1 MLLSTNCDDATRE
14 NRLRDFSCAFPTL
27 RFGKEVSIVAILL
40 KLNRTDFEYD
50 VWTLVRAFYGSTE
63 VLTNPSEI
71 DENSIEFTIN
81 VKVTTSKVSVNVSG
95 DKVIELTEKLTDND
109 RKEVK
114 NILKRTVY
122 RAMMEKSKKEL
133 PWGTLTGI
141 RPVKL
146 AVGLMEKDENLS
158 DEDIKSYLKDTYF
171 ISDEKLNLSLEI
183 AKNEI
188 ELLKD
193 IDYKDGYS
201 LYVGIPFCPSTC
213 LYCSFTSYPISKY
226 KDMTDEYVNALE
238 KEIDYAANEF
248 KFKTLNS
255 VYIGGGTPTTL
266 SAEQLDRLLSKIE
279 SSFDMT
285 HSKEFTVEAGRPDSI
300 TREKLEV
307 LKKHKVSRISINP
320 QTMKDETLKI
330 IGRHHTVEQIKEAFS
345 LARELGF
352 DNINMDF
359 IVGLPNENV
368 DDVRYTMD
376 ETRKL
381 CPDSITIHSLAVK
394 RAARLNMFKDEY
406 KELSIENNQ
415 EIMKLTEEV
424 ARDMGM
430 VPYYLYRQKNMA
442 GNMENVGYSTP
453 GKMGVYN
460 ILIMEEKQTI
470 VALGAG
476 SMTKYVYPDGERI
489 ERVENVKN
497 VEQYIE
503 RIDEMIDRKR
513 TFFESVK
520 KNIYNE
526 AFKKN
531 DVEAIGDMI
540 ESQINEA
547 VEHGIYVS
555 NMAVAI
561 AKKLE
566 LPENIVSDLAIAGM
580 LHDIGKIKLD
590 EYMNAEDKGNFVV
603 EQLRYVRMHSK
614 LSYDILKEMDYNN
627 FILESILYHHEN
639 FDGSGYPE
647 NLKGEDIPLGARIL
661 RVCDVFIA
669 LTSDR
674 SYRRALDVDTA
685 VQLMIEEVKNFDME
699 VFLAFMKVVHEVDVN
714 KDIKKLAE

>member
-1 MLLSTNCDDATRE
+1 M
-14 NRLRDFSCAFPTL
+14 
-27 RFGKEVSIVAILL
+27 AILL
-40 KLNRTDFEYD
+40 NLNRTDFEYD
-50 VWTLVRAFYGSTE
+50 VWTLVRAFYNNTD
-63 VLTNPSEI
+63 VLTNPDEI
-71 DENSIEFTIN
+71 EKATIDNKIEFTID
-81 VKVTTSKVSVNVSG
+81 VKVTNSRVSVKINE
-95 DKVIELTEKLTDND
+95 DTAILYEEKLENSD

-114 NILKRTVY
+114 NILKRNLY
-122 RAMMEKSKKEL
+122 RALMKKSGKEL
-133 PWGTLTGI
+133 PWGVLTGI

-146 AVGLMEKDENLS
+146 AVGLIEKNENIS
-158 DEDIKSYLKDTYF
+158 DEELKRDLKDTYF
-171 ISDEKLNLSLEI
+171 ISDEKLELSLEI

-226 KDMTDEYVNALE
+226 KDMTDAYVSALE

-266 SAEQLDRLLSKIE
+266 SAEQLDRLLSKLK

-307 LKKHKVSRISINP
+307 LKKHDVSRISINP
-320 QTMKDETLKI
+320 QTMKDETLKL
-330 IGRHHTVEQIKEAFS
+330 IGRHHTVEQIKEAFA

-368 DDVRYTMD
+368 DDVRYTM
-376 ETRKL
+376 EEVKKL
-381 CPDSITIHSLAVK
+381 QPDSITVHSLAVK
-394 RAARLNMFKDEY
+394 RAARLNMFKDDY

-415 EIMKLTEEV
+415 EIMKLTENV

-513 TFFESVK
+513 TFFEAVK

-526 AFKKN
+526 AFKN
-531 DVEAIGDMI
+531 NNLEAISDMI
-540 ESQINEA
+540 EVQINEA

-561 AKKLE
+561 AKKMGLSDSV
-566 LPENIVSDLAIAGM
+566 IDDLAVAGV
-580 LHDIGKIKLD
+580 LHDIGKMRL
-590 EYMNAEDKGNFVV
+590 NAFMQAEEKGDFIV

-614 LSYDILKEMDYNN
+614 LSYDILRNMEYND

-647 NLKGEDIPLGARIL
+647 NLKGDDIPLGARIL

>member
-1 MLLSTNCDDATRE
+1 
-14 NRLRDFSCAFPTL
+14 
-27 RFGKEVSIVAILL
+27 
-40 KLNRTDFEYD
+40 
-50 VWTLVRAFYGSTE
+50 
-63 VLTNPSEI
+63 
-71 DENSIEFTIN
+71 
-81 VKVTTSKVSVNVSG
+81 
-95 DKVIELTEKLTDND
+95 
-109 RKEVK
+109 
-114 NILKRTVY
+114 
-122 RAMMEKSKKEL
+122 
-133 PWGTLTGI
+133 
-141 RPVKL
+141 
-146 AVGLMEKDENLS
+146 
-158 DEDIKSYLKDTYF
+158 
-171 ISDEKLNLSLEI
+171 
-183 AKNEI
+183 
-188 ELLKD
+188 
-193 IDYKDGYS
+193 
-201 LYVGIPFCPSTC
+201 
-213 LYCSFTSYPISKY
+213 
-226 KDMTDEYVNALE
+226 MTDSYVAALE

-266 SAEQLDRLLSKIE
+266 SAEQMDRLLSKIE
-279 SSFDMT
+279 SSFDLT
-285 HSKEFTVEAGRPDSI
+285 NSKEFTVEAGRPDSI

-330 IGRHHTVEQIKEAFS
+330 IGRHHTTKQIKEAFA

-359 IVGLPNENV
+359 IVGLPNEDV
-368 DDVRYTMD
+368 TDVRYTM
-376 ETRKL
+376 EEVKKL
-381 CPDSITIHSLAVK
+381 NPDSITIHSLAIK
-394 RAARLNMFKDEY
+394 RAARLNMFKDDY
-406 KELSIENNQ
+406 KELTSTNSQ
-415 EIMKLTEEV
+415 EIMKLTENA

-430 VPYYLYRQKNMA
+430 VPYYLYRQKNMT
-442 GNMENVGYSTP
+442 GNMENVGYSVP

-513 TFFESVK
+513 TFFEAVK
-520 KNIYNE
+520 KNIFSE
-526 AFKKN
+526 AIEKN
-531 DVEAIGDMI
+531 DLQTINDMLDI
-540 ESQINEA
+540 QISEA

-555 NMAVAI
+555 NMACAI
-561 AKKLE
+561 GKKMGLSKDLINE
-566 LPENIVSDLAIAGM
+566 LAIAGV
-580 LHDIGKIKLD
+580 LHDIGKMKLSTYI
-590 EYMNAEDKGNFVV
+590 ENEQSFVV

-614 LSYDILKEMDYNN
+614 LSYDILKDGGYSD

-639 FDGSGYPE
+639 YDGSGYPE
-647 NLKGEDIPLGARIL
+647 NLEGEDIPLGARIL

-674 SYRRALDVDTA
+674 PYRKALDIDTA